1 LSPTLLFLA
10 AEGEEE
16 HNPLIPA
23 VGEIVVG
30 SIAFVIL
37 LFVLMK
43 YAFPAFD
50 RVYNARRDAIEGGI
64 ARAEAAQAEAAAAL
78 DQYRAQ
84 LAEARGEAGTIREDA
99 RAEAQRIVEGLR
111 EQARSEADR
120 IVARGEEQLA
130 VQRAQIVREL
140 RAEVG
145 TLAVT
150 LAERIVGQT
159 LSDDT
164 RVQATVDSF
173 LAELEQDQGA
183 GAARSA
189 AVGPAS

>member
-1 LSPTLLFLA
+1 MSPTLLGLLA
-10 AEGEEE
+10 AESEED
-16 HNPLIPA
+16 HNPLIPV
-23 VGEIVVG
+23 VGEIIVG

-43 YAFPAFD
+43 FAFPAFD
-50 RVYNARRDAIEGGI
+50 RIYAARRDAIEGGI

-111 EQARSEADR
+111 EQARVEADR
-120 IVARGEEQLA
+120 IVTRGEEQLA
-130 VQRAQIVREL
+130 VQRSQIVREL

-159 LSDDT
+159 LADDT

-173 LAELEQDQGA
+173 LSELESGQVAEA
-183 GAARSA
+183 GT
-189 AVGPAS
+189 GTPAS

>member
-1 LSPTLLFLA
+1 MSPTLLGLLA

-23 VGEIVVG
+23 VGEIIVG
-30 SIAFVIL
+30 SIAFAIL
-37 LFVLMK
+37 LFVLLK
-43 YAFPAFD
+43 FAFPAFD
-50 RVYNARRDAIEGGI
+50 RVYTARRDAIEGGI

-111 EQARSEADR
+111 EQARVEADR
-120 IVARGEEQLA
+120 IVTRGEEQLA
-130 VQRAQIVREL
+130 VQRSQIVREL

-173 LAELEQDQGA
+173 LSELEA
-183 GAARSA
+183 GQVAEA
-189 AVGPAS
+189 GTGTPAS